1 MGKKIY
7 FINDINIILLDNI
20 VGIMDERDAGG
31 YEVRRK
37 EVGLTSSN
45 IRNDGPQ
52 MDIFLTMMEGDH
64 LQ

>member
-1 MGKKIY
+1 
-7 FINDINIILLDNI
+7 
-20 VGIMDERDAGG
+20 MDERDAGG